1 MLIKNKMGDA
11 TSSVVT
17 SKVADVMAILC
28 TAADVRSQMQGA
40 QHIHPI
46 MLFLLYRVL
55 KFSMFALSIISI
67 SSDLPICLEPTGV
80 LKDNCFWSREA
91 LLPPEGFAVV
101 IRFRP

>member
-1 MLIKNKMGDA
+1 MGDA

-46 MLFLLYRVL
+46 MLFCKVQIFKIL
-55 KFSMFALSIISI
+55 I
-67 SSDLPICLEPTGV
+67 
-80 LKDNCFWSREA
+80 
-91 LLPPEGFAVV
+91 
-101 IRFRP
+101 